1 MPSEKLETGLEILV
15 WSLLGSLL
23 LAGSVRIQS
32 GLEQV
37 ARACQADAIAL
48 SLICDL
54 RNAYEKGVS
63 LRFALPNQLAGHGY
77 TIQIEGSSLI
87 VEAGERYVYQLQIS
101 LAAGKVELLSGRTY
115 LIATKGG
122 SVVVSAV

>member
-63 LRFALPNQLAGHGY
+63 LRFVLPNQLAGHDY
-77 TIQIEGSSLI
+77 TLQIEGSSLI
-87 VEAGERYVYQLQIS
+87 VEAGERYVYQTQVS
-101 LAAGKVELLSGRTY
+101 LAAGKVELFSGRTY

-122 SVVVSAV
+122 FVVVSAV